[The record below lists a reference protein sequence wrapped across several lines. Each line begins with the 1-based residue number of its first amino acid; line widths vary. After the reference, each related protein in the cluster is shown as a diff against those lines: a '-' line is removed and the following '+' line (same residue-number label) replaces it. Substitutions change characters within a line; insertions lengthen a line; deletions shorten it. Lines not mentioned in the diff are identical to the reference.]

1 MITKFKEIWGKT
13 DDIILRYPM
22 VLTTALIAAISAV
35 VAIEIDHQ
43 DNQFLV
49 TKLAFAGCLGISLMF
64 GIKML
69 SQRIGKGFLLETL
82 GTAFLVWFYFYLPDS
97 EKNFTVV
104 NGYVIFSLVV
114 LSHLF
119 VSFSGFLNEKPE
131 LNFWQYN
138 KNLFINIF
146 LTAVFTGVLVLG
158 VVLAI
163 LAVDKLFDFNFN
175 NNLYPKTILFLAI
188 LGSTFIFLIFN
199 DKGIFQLEKDGSYPQ
214 ILKFFTQFVLI
225 PLLLIYVTILYF
237 YAGKIL
243 LHWELPRGW
252 VSYLI
257 LIYSVVGILALLLVH
272 PLKEESAKSW
282 VKIFSKIFYYT
293 LIPLLVLLFVAIF
306 TRILEYG
313 YTEPRYFVLLLALW
327 LTTVVFYSIFYKKA
341 TIKFVPISLFI
352 FSVFALIFPYVNA
365 FSTAKR
371 SQKTELQKI
380 LAKNH
385 LLEKGKI
392 NFEKATQDSVVLEIA
407 NKFQFLNERKQQ
419 AFLLSYIPETHFSKF
434 KKIFKQEKY
443 LINSEIR
450 ISFKNTIKSKEKN
463 NYQNDYQGVFS
474 NKRNYDIQNY
484 EKLIVFSNTDIQNEE
499 HIDDYLLQTRPVRDG
514 YIFSGYVIDLESPTK
529 VTQSYDLTPFLKKQL
544 VKDNVDQLNTPIEE
558 ISTEFDLHQYH
569 FKVYFSEII
578 NNKVSKK
585 DNISMRNM
593 VILVKKK

>member
-22 VLTTALIAAISAV
+22 VLTAALIAAISAV

-69 SQRIGKGFLLETL
+69 SQRIGKGFLLEIL
-82 GTAFLVWFYFYLPDS
+82 GVAFLVWFYFYLPDS
-97 EKNFTVV
+97 EKQFTEV
-104 NGYVIFSLVV
+104 NGFVIFALVI

-119 VSFSGFLNEKPE
+119 VSFSGFLNKKPE
-131 LNFWQYN
+131 LNFWQFN

-188 LGSTFIFLIFN
+188 SGSTFIFLIFN

-243 LHWELPRGW
+243 INWELPRGW

-282 VKIFSKIFYYT
+282 VKVFSKIFYYT
-293 LIPLLVLLFVAIF
+293 LIPLLILLFVAIF

-313 YTEPRYFVLLLALW
+313 YTEPRYFVLLLAIW
-327 LTTVVFYSIFYKKA
+327 LTTVVFYFIFYKKA
-341 TIKFVPISLFI
+341 NIKFVPISLFI
-352 FSVFALIFPYVNA
+352 FGVFALIFPYVNA

-371 SQKTELQKI
+371 SQKTELQQI
-380 LAKNH
+380 LTKNQ

-392 NFEKATQDSVVLEIA
+392 NFEKAIQDSIAEEIS
-407 NKFQFLNERKQQ
+407 NKFEFLKERKQIDYLKKYFTDSQ
-419 AFLLSYIPETHFSKF
+419 LKEIPFFHQKNINFQIINEFKNVKYNKDPKLGDKYTRLSIRTRNFNYNINGYSQLFKVFNYNNQDFEFEGNNFSLNGFNNGLTLYFNQKSIDLSPEIDKIINQYKNRENEIMVDEISFTKKVGNYELKFLLDGIEYNKYEGDRGSYFINQDIIVLI
-434 KKIFKQEKY
+434 KK
-443 LINSEIR
+443 L
-450 ISFKNTIKSKEKN
+450 
-463 NYQNDYQGVFS
+463 
-474 NKRNYDIQNY
+474 
-484 EKLIVFSNTDIQNEE
+484 
-499 HIDDYLLQTRPVRDG
+499 
-514 YIFSGYVIDLESPTK
+514 
-529 VTQSYDLTPFLKKQL
+529 
-544 VKDNVDQLNTPIEE
+544 
-558 ISTEFDLHQYH
+558 
-569 FKVYFSEII
+569 
-578 NNKVSKK
+578 
-585 DNISMRNM
+585 
-593 VILVKKK
+593 

>member
-69 SQRIGKGFLLETL
+69 SQRIGKGFLLEIL
-82 GTAFLVWFYFYLPDS
+82 GAAFLVWFYFYLPNS
-97 EKNFTVV
+97 EKQFTEV
-104 NGYVIFSLVV
+104 NGFVIFALVI

-119 VSFSGFLNEKPE
+119 VSFSGFLNKKPE
-131 LNFWQYN
+131 LNFWQFN

-146 LTAVFTGVLVLG
+146 LTGVFTGVLVLG

-163 LAVDKLFDFNFN
+163 LAVEKLFDFNFN
-175 NNLYPKTILFLAI
+175 DNLYPKTILFLAI

-243 LHWELPRGW
+243 IKWELPRGW

-282 VKIFSKIFYYT
+282 VKVFSKIFYYT

-313 YTEPRYFVLLLALW
+313 YTEPRYFVLLLAIW
-327 LTTVVFYSIFYKKA
+327 LTTVVFYFIFYKKA
-341 TIKFVPISLFI
+341 TIKFIPISLFI
-352 FSVFALIFPYVNA
+352 FGVFALIFPYVNA

-371 SQKTELQKI
+371 SQKTELQQI
-380 LAKNH
+380 LTKNQ

-392 NFEKATQDSVVLEIA
+392 NFEKAIQDSVATEIA
-407 NKFQFLNERKQQ
+407 DKFKFLNERKENDL
-419 AFLLSYIPETHFSKF
+419 LLSYIPENQQIKF
-434 KKIFKQEKY
+434 KNIFEKDRY
-443 LINSEIR
+443 LVNSEVR
-450 ISFKNTIKSKEKN
+450 MSFKKTIYNEKN
-463 NYQNDYQGVFS
+463 NTQKNYSNFNSIFS
-474 NKRNYDIQNY
+474 NKRIYNSENCDFVINFQNNTNYSHQEFDGVSLEIEN
-484 EKLIVFSNTDIQNEE
+484 K
-499 HIDDYLLQTRPVRDG
+499 IDKKTFTFTINKGNKKFTKDLRP
-514 YIFSGYVIDLESPTK
+514 FMENMLKNNSSGK
-529 VTQSYDLTPFLKKQL
+529 PF
-544 VKDNVDQLNTPIEE
+544 NVEF
-558 ISTEFDLHQYH
+558 ISTDFNLENYRFKIYFNDL
-569 FKVYFSEII
+569 SEDNFQNRKNINTSGGII
-578 NNKVSKK
+578 FITKIDK
-585 DNISMRNM
+585 
-593 VILVKKK
+593 

>member
-22 VLTTALIAAISAV
+22 VLTAALIAAISAV

-64 GIKML
+64 GTKML
-69 SQRIGKGFLLETL
+69 SQRIGKGFLLEIL
-82 GTAFLVWFYFYLPDS
+82 GAAFLVWFYFYLPDS
-97 EKNFTVV
+97 EKQFTEV
-104 NGYVIFSLVV
+104 NGFVIFALVI

-119 VSFSGFLNEKPE
+119 VSFSGFLNKKPE
-131 LNFWQYN
+131 LNFWQFN

-146 LTAVFTGVLVLG
+146 LTGVFTGVLVLG

-313 YTEPRYFVLLLALW
+313 YTEPRYFVLLLAIW

-341 TIKFVPISLFI
+341 TIKFVPISLFV
-352 FSVFALIFPYVNA
+352 FGVFALIFPYVNA

-371 SQKTELQKI
+371 SQKTELQQI
-380 LAKNH
+380 LTKNQ

-392 NFEKATQDSVVLEIA
+392 NFEKAIQDSIAEEIS
-407 NKFQFLNERKQQ
+407 NKFEFLKERKQIDYLKKYFTDSQ
-419 AFLLSYIPETHFSKF
+419 LKKIPFFYQKNINFQIINEFKNVKYNKEPKLGDKYTRLSIRTRNFNYNITGYSQLFKVFNYNNQDFEFEGNTFSLNGFNNGLTLYFNQKSIDLSPEIDKIINQYKNRENEVIVDEISFTKKVGNYELKFLLDGIEYNKYEGDRGSYFINQDIIVLI
-434 KKIFKQEKY
+434 KK
-443 LINSEIR
+443 L
-450 ISFKNTIKSKEKN
+450 
-463 NYQNDYQGVFS
+463 
-474 NKRNYDIQNY
+474 
-484 EKLIVFSNTDIQNEE
+484 
-499 HIDDYLLQTRPVRDG
+499 
-514 YIFSGYVIDLESPTK
+514 
-529 VTQSYDLTPFLKKQL
+529 
-544 VKDNVDQLNTPIEE
+544 
-558 ISTEFDLHQYH
+558 
-569 FKVYFSEII
+569 
-578 NNKVSKK
+578 
-585 DNISMRNM
+585 
-593 VILVKKK
+593 

>member
-49 TKLAFAGCLGISLMF
+49 TKLAFTGCLGLSLMF

-69 SQRIGKGFLLETL
+69 SQRIGKGFLLEIL
-82 GTAFLVWFYFYLPDS
+82 GAAFLVWFYFYLPNS
-97 EKNFTVV
+97 EKQFTEV
-104 NGYVIFSLVV
+104 NGFVIFALVI

-119 VSFSGFLNEKPE
+119 VSFSGFLNKKPE
-131 LNFWQYN
+131 LNFWQFN

-188 LGSTFIFLIFN
+188 SGSTFIFLIFN

-243 LHWELPRGW
+243 INWELPRGW

-282 VKIFSKIFYYT
+282 VKVFSKIFYYT

-313 YTEPRYFVLLLALW
+313 YTEPRYFVLLLAIW
-327 LTTVVFYSIFYKKA
+327 LTTVVFYFIFYKKA

-352 FSVFALIFPYVNA
+352 FGVFALIFPYVNA

-371 SQKTELQKI
+371 SQKTELQQI
-380 LAKNH
+380 LTKNQ

-392 NFEKATQDSVVLEIA
+392 NFNKVIQDSVAIEIA

-419 AFLLSYIPETHFSKF
+419 AFLLNLIPETHFSKF
-434 KKIFKQEKY
+434 KKILEKERY
-443 LINSEIR
+443 MVNSEIR
-450 ISFKNTIKSKEKN
+450 ISFQNTIKSKEVNAYKS
-463 NYQNDYQGVFS
+463 DYQGVFS

-484 EKLIVFSNTDIQNEE
+484 EKLIVLSNTDIQNEE
-499 HIDDYLLQTRPVRDG
+499 QLDDYRLKTKPIRDS
-514 YIFSGYVIDLESPTK
+514 YIFSGYIIDLESPTK

-544 VKDNVDQLNTPIEE
+544 EKDNADQLNTPIEE

-585 DNISMRNM
+585 DNISLRDM
-593 VILVKKK
+593 VILVKKN

>member
-22 VLTTALIAAISAV
+22 VLTAALIAAISAV

-69 SQRIGKGFLLETL
+69 SQRIGKGFLLEIL
-82 GTAFLVWFYFYLPDS
+82 GAAFLVWFYFYLPNS
-97 EKNFTVV
+97 EKQFTEV
-104 NGYVIFSLVV
+104 NGFVIFALVI

-119 VSFSGFLNEKPE
+119 VSFSGFLNKKPE
-131 LNFWQYN
+131 LNFWQFN

-188 LGSTFIFLIFN
+188 SGSTFIFLIFN

-243 LHWELPRGW
+243 INWELPRGW

-282 VKIFSKIFYYT
+282 VKVFSKIFYYT

-313 YTEPRYFVLLLALW
+313 YTEPRYFVLLLAIW
-327 LTTVVFYSIFYKKA
+327 LTTVVFYFIFYKKA
-341 TIKFVPISLFI
+341 TIKFIPISLFI
-352 FSVFALIFPYVNA
+352 FGVFALIFPYVNA

-371 SQKTELQKI
+371 SQKIELQQI
-380 LAKNH
+380 LTKNQ

-392 NFEKATQDSVVLEIA
+392 NFEKAIQDSIAVEIS
-407 NKFQFLNERKQQ
+407 NKFEFLKERKQIDYLKKYFTDSQ
-419 AFLLSYIPETHFSKF
+419 LKEIPFFHQKNINFQIINEFKNVKYNKEPKLGDKYTRLSIRTRNFNYNITGYSQLFKVFNYNNQDFEFEGNTFSLNGFNNGLTLYFNQKSIDLSPEIDKIINQYKNRENEVMVDEISFTKKVGNYELKFLLDGIEYNKYEGDRGSYFINQDIIVLI
-434 KKIFKQEKY
+434 KK
-443 LINSEIR
+443 L
-450 ISFKNTIKSKEKN
+450 
-463 NYQNDYQGVFS
+463 
-474 NKRNYDIQNY
+474 
-484 EKLIVFSNTDIQNEE
+484 
-499 HIDDYLLQTRPVRDG
+499 
-514 YIFSGYVIDLESPTK
+514 
-529 VTQSYDLTPFLKKQL
+529 
-544 VKDNVDQLNTPIEE
+544 
-558 ISTEFDLHQYH
+558 
-569 FKVYFSEII
+569 
-578 NNKVSKK
+578 
-585 DNISMRNM
+585 
-593 VILVKKK
+593 

>member
-69 SQRIGKGFLLETL
+69 SQRIGKGFLLEIL
-82 GTAFLVWFYFYLPDS
+82 GAAFLVWFYFYLPDS
-97 EKNFTVV
+97 EKQFTEV
-104 NGYVIFSLVV
+104 NGFVIFALVI

-119 VSFSGFLNEKPE
+119 VSFSGFLNKKPE
-131 LNFWQYN
+131 LNFWQFN

-243 LHWELPRGW
+243 INWELPRGW

-282 VKIFSKIFYYT
+282 VKVFSKIFYYT

-313 YTEPRYFVLLLALW
+313 YTEPRYFVLLLAIW
-327 LTTVVFYSIFYKKA
+327 LTTVVFYFIFYKKA

-352 FSVFALIFPYVNA
+352 FGVFALIFPYVNA

-371 SQKTELQKI
+371 SQKTELQQI
-380 LAKNH
+380 LTKNQ

-392 NFEKATQDSVVLEIA
+392 NFEKAIQDSVATEIA
-407 NKFQFLNERKQQ
+407 DKFKFLNERKENDL
-419 AFLLSYIPETHFSKF
+419 LLSYIPENQQIKF
-434 KKIFKQEKY
+434 KNIFEKDRY
-443 LINSEIR
+443 LVNSEVR
-450 ISFKNTIKSKEKN
+450 MSFKKTIYNEKN
-463 NYQNDYQGVFS
+463 NTQKNYSNFNSIFS
-474 NKRNYDIQNY
+474 NKRIYNSENCDFVINFQNNTNYSHQEFDGVSLEIEN
-484 EKLIVFSNTDIQNEE
+484 K
-499 HIDDYLLQTRPVRDG
+499 IDKKTFTFTINKGNKKFTKDLRPFMENMLKNNSLG
-514 YIFSGYVIDLESPTK
+514 K
-529 VTQSYDLTPFLKKQL
+529 PF
-544 VKDNVDQLNTPIEE
+544 NVEF
-558 ISTEFDLHQYH
+558 ISTDFNLENYRFKIYFNDL
-569 FKVYFSEII
+569 SEDNFQNRKNINTSGGII
-578 NNKVSKK
+578 FITKIDK
-585 DNISMRNM
+585 
-593 VILVKKK
+593 

>member
-22 VLTTALIAAISAV
+22 VLTAALIAAISAV

-69 SQRIGKGFLLETL
+69 SQRIGKGFLLEIL
-82 GTAFLVWFYFYLPDS
+82 GAAFLVWFYFYLPDS
-97 EKNFTVV
+97 EKQFTEV
-104 NGYVIFSLVV
+104 NGFVIFALVI

-119 VSFSGFLNEKPE
+119 VSFSGFLNKKPE
-131 LNFWQYN
+131 LNFWQFN

-188 LGSTFIFLIFN
+188 SGSTFIFLIFN

-243 LHWELPRGW
+243 INWELPRGW

-282 VKIFSKIFYYT
+282 VKVFSKIFYYT

-313 YTEPRYFVLLLALW
+313 YTEPRYFVLLLAIW
-327 LTTVVFYSIFYKKA
+327 LTTVVFYFIFYKKA

-352 FSVFALIFPYVNA
+352 FGVFALIFPYVNA

-371 SQKTELQKI
+371 SQKTELQQI
-380 LAKNH
+380 LTKNQ

-392 NFEKATQDSVVLEIA
+392 NFEKAIQDSIAEEIS
-407 NKFQFLNERKQQ
+407 NKFEFLKERKQIDYLKKYFTDSQ
-419 AFLLSYIPETHFSKF
+419 LKEIPFFHQKNINFQIINEFKNVKYNKDPKLGDKYTRLSIRTRNFNYNINGYSQLFKVFNYNNQDFEFEGNTFSINGFNNGLTLYFNQKSIDLSPEIDKIINQYKNRENEVMVDEISFTKKVGNYELKFLLDGIEYNKYEGDRGSYFINQDIIVLI
-434 KKIFKQEKY
+434 KK
-443 LINSEIR
+443 L
-450 ISFKNTIKSKEKN
+450 
-463 NYQNDYQGVFS
+463 
-474 NKRNYDIQNY
+474 
-484 EKLIVFSNTDIQNEE
+484 
-499 HIDDYLLQTRPVRDG
+499 
-514 YIFSGYVIDLESPTK
+514 
-529 VTQSYDLTPFLKKQL
+529 
-544 VKDNVDQLNTPIEE
+544 
-558 ISTEFDLHQYH
+558 
-569 FKVYFSEII
+569 
-578 NNKVSKK
+578 
-585 DNISMRNM
+585 
-593 VILVKKK
+593 

>member
-1 MITKFKEIWGKT
+1 MITKFKEIWRKT

-69 SQRIGKGFLLETL
+69 SQRIGKSFLLEIL
-82 GTAFLVWFYFYLPDS
+82 GAAFLVWFYFYLPNS
-97 EKNFTVV
+97 EKQFTEV
-104 NGYVIFSLVV
+104 NGFVIFALVI

-119 VSFSGFLNEKPE
+119 VSFSGFLNKNPE
-131 LNFWQYN
+131 LNFWQFN

-188 LGSTFIFLIFN
+188 SGSTFIFLIFN

-243 LHWELPRGW
+243 IKWELPRGW

-282 VKIFSKIFYYT
+282 VKVFSKIFYYT
-293 LIPLLVLLFVAIF
+293 LIPLLILLFVAIF

-313 YTEPRYFVLLLALW
+313 YTEPRYFVLLLAIW
-327 LTTVVFYSIFYKKA
+327 LTTVVFYFIFYKKA
-341 TIKFVPISLFI
+341 NIKFVPISLFI
-352 FSVFALIFPYVNA
+352 FGVFALIFPYVNA

-371 SQKTELQKI
+371 SQKTELQQI
-380 LAKNH
+380 LTKNQ

-392 NFEKATQDSVVLEIA
+392 NFEKAIQDSIAEEIS
-407 NKFQFLNERKQQ
+407 NKFEFLKERKQIDYLKKYFTDSQ
-419 AFLLSYIPETHFSKF
+419 LKEIPFFHQKNINFQIINEFKNVKYNKDPKLGDKYTRLSIRTRNFNYNINGYSQLFKVFNYNNQDFEFEGNNFSLNGFNNGLTLYFNQKSIDLSPEIDKIINQYKNRENEIMVDEISFTKKVGNYELKFLLDGIEYNKYEGDRGSYFINQDIIVLI
-434 KKIFKQEKY
+434 KK
-443 LINSEIR
+443 L
-450 ISFKNTIKSKEKN
+450 
-463 NYQNDYQGVFS
+463 
-474 NKRNYDIQNY
+474 
-484 EKLIVFSNTDIQNEE
+484 
-499 HIDDYLLQTRPVRDG
+499 
-514 YIFSGYVIDLESPTK
+514 
-529 VTQSYDLTPFLKKQL
+529 
-544 VKDNVDQLNTPIEE
+544 
-558 ISTEFDLHQYH
+558 
-569 FKVYFSEII
+569 
-578 NNKVSKK
+578 
-585 DNISMRNM
+585 
-593 VILVKKK
+593 

>member
-69 SQRIGKGFLLETL
+69 SQRIGKGFLLEIL
-82 GTAFLVWFYFYLPDS
+82 GAAFLVWFYFYLPDS
-97 EKNFTVV
+97 EKQFTEV
-104 NGYVIFSLVV
+104 NGFVIFALVI

-119 VSFSGFLNEKPE
+119 VSFSGFLNKKPE
-131 LNFWQYN
+131 LNFWQFN

-188 LGSTFIFLIFN
+188 SGSTFIFLIFN

-243 LHWELPRGW
+243 INWELPRGW

-282 VKIFSKIFYYT
+282 VKVFSKIFYYT

-313 YTEPRYFVLLLALW
+313 YTEPRYFVLLLAIW
-327 LTTVVFYSIFYKKA
+327 LTTVVFYFIFYKKA
-341 TIKFVPISLFI
+341 NIKFVPISLFI
-352 FSVFALIFPYVNA
+352 FGVFALIFPYVNA

-371 SQKTELQKI
+371 SQKTELQQI
-380 LAKNH
+380 LTKNQ

-392 NFEKATQDSVVLEIA
+392 NFEKAIQDSIAEEIS
-407 NKFQFLNERKQQ
+407 NKFEFLKERKQIDYLKKYFTDSQ
-419 AFLLSYIPETHFSKF
+419 LKEIPFFHQKNINFQIINEFKNVKYNKDPKLGDKYTRLSIRTRNFNYNINGYSQLFKVFNYNNQDFEFEGNNFSLNGFNNGLTLYFNQKSIDLSPEIDKIINQYKNRENEIMVDEISFTKKVGNYELKFLLDGIEYNKYEGDRGSYFINQDIIVLI
-434 KKIFKQEKY
+434 KK
-443 LINSEIR
+443 L
-450 ISFKNTIKSKEKN
+450 
-463 NYQNDYQGVFS
+463 
-474 NKRNYDIQNY
+474 
-484 EKLIVFSNTDIQNEE
+484 
-499 HIDDYLLQTRPVRDG
+499 
-514 YIFSGYVIDLESPTK
+514 
-529 VTQSYDLTPFLKKQL
+529 
-544 VKDNVDQLNTPIEE
+544 
-558 ISTEFDLHQYH
+558 
-569 FKVYFSEII
+569 
-578 NNKVSKK
+578 
-585 DNISMRNM
+585 
-593 VILVKKK
+593 

>member
-49 TKLAFAGCLGISLMF
+49 TKLAFTGCLGISLMF

-69 SQRIGKGFLLETL
+69 SQRIGKGFLLEIL
-82 GTAFLVWFYFYLPDS
+82 GAAFLVWFYFYLPNS
-97 EKNFTVV
+97 EKQFTEV
-104 NGYVIFSLVV
+104 NGFVIFALVI

-119 VSFSGFLNEKPE
+119 VSFSGFLNKKPE
-131 LNFWQYN
+131 HNFWQFN

-243 LHWELPRGW
+243 INWELPRGW

-282 VKIFSKIFYYT
+282 VKVFSKIFYYT

-313 YTEPRYFVLLLALW
+313 YTEPRYFVLLLAIW
-327 LTTVVFYSIFYKKA
+327 LTTVVFYFIFYKKA

-352 FSVFALIFPYVNA
+352 FGVFALIFPYANA

-371 SQKTELQKI
+371 SQKTELQQI
-380 LAKNH
+380 LTKNQ
-385 LLEKGKI
+385 LLENGKI
-392 NFEKATQDSVVLEIA
+392 NFNKVIQDSIAEEIS
-407 NKFQFLNERKQQ
+407 NKFEFLKERKQIDYLKKYFTDSQ
-419 AFLLSYIPETHFSKF
+419 LKEIPFFHQKNINFQIINEFKNVKYNKDPKLGDKYTRLSIRTRNFNYKINGYSQLFKVFNYNNQDFEFEGNTFSLNGFNNGLTLYFNQKSIDLSPEIDKIINQYKTRENEIMVDEISFTKKVGNYELKFLLDGIEYNKYESDRGSYFINQDIIVLI
-434 KKIFKQEKY
+434 KK
-443 LINSEIR
+443 L
-450 ISFKNTIKSKEKN
+450 
-463 NYQNDYQGVFS
+463 
-474 NKRNYDIQNY
+474 
-484 EKLIVFSNTDIQNEE
+484 
-499 HIDDYLLQTRPVRDG
+499 
-514 YIFSGYVIDLESPTK
+514 
-529 VTQSYDLTPFLKKQL
+529 
-544 VKDNVDQLNTPIEE
+544 
-558 ISTEFDLHQYH
+558 
-569 FKVYFSEII
+569 
-578 NNKVSKK
+578 
-585 DNISMRNM
+585 
-593 VILVKKK
+593 

>member
-22 VLTTALIAAISAV
+22 VLTAALIAAISAV

-69 SQRIGKGFLLETL
+69 SQRIGKGFLLEIL
-82 GTAFLVWFYFYLPDS
+82 GAAFLVWFYFYLPNS
-97 EKNFTVV
+97 EKQFTEV
-104 NGYVIFSLVV
+104 NGFVIFALVI

-119 VSFSGFLNEKPE
+119 VSFSGFLNKKSE
-131 LNFWQYN
+131 LNFWQFN

-146 LTAVFTGVLVLG
+146 LTVVFTGVLVLG

-199 DKGIFQLEKDGSYPQ
+199 DKGIFQLEKDGNYPQ

-243 LHWELPRGW
+243 INWELPRGW

-282 VKIFSKIFYYT
+282 VKVFSKIFYYT

-327 LTTVVFYSIFYKKA
+327 LTTVVFYFTFYKKA

-352 FSVFALIFPYVNA
+352 FGVFALIFPYVNA

-371 SQKTELQKI
+371 SQKTELQQI
-380 LAKNH
+380 LTKNQ
-385 LLEKGKI
+385 LLENGKI
-392 NFEKATQDSVVLEIA
+392 NFEKVIQDSVATEIA
-407 NKFQFLNERKQQ
+407 DKFQFLNERKENDL
-419 AFLLSYIPETHFSKF
+419 LLSYIPENQQIKF
-434 KKIFKQEKY
+434 KNIFEKDRY
-443 LINSEIR
+443 LVNSEVR
-450 ISFKNTIKSKEKN
+450 MSFKKTIYNEKN
-463 NYQNDYQGVFS
+463 NTQKNYSNFNSIFS
-474 NKRNYDIQNY
+474 NKRIYNSENCDFVINFQNNTNYSHQEFDGVSLEIEN
-484 EKLIVFSNTDIQNEE
+484 K
-499 HIDDYLLQTRPVRDG
+499 IDKKTFTFTINKGNKKFTKDLRP
-514 YIFSGYVIDLESPTK
+514 FMENMLKNNSSGK
-529 VTQSYDLTPFLKKQL
+529 PF
-544 VKDNVDQLNTPIEE
+544 NVEF
-558 ISTEFDLHQYH
+558 ISTDFNLENYRFKIYFNDL
-569 FKVYFSEII
+569 SEDNFQNRKNINTSGGII
-578 NNKVSKK
+578 FITKIDK
-585 DNISMRNM
+585 
-593 VILVKKK
+593 

>member
-22 VLTTALIAAISAV
+22 VLTAALIAAISAV

-49 TKLAFAGCLGISLMF
+49 TKLAFTGCLGISLMF

-69 SQRIGKGFLLETL
+69 SQRIGKGFLLEIL
-82 GTAFLVWFYFYLPDS
+82 GVAFLVWFYFYLPDS
-97 EKNFTVV
+97 EKQFTEV
-104 NGYVIFSLVV
+104 NGFVIFALVI

-119 VSFSGFLNEKPE
+119 VSFSGFLNKKPE

-146 LTAVFTGVLVLG
+146 LTGVFTGVLVLG

-352 FSVFALIFPYVNA
+352 FGVFALIFPYVNA

-371 SQKTELQKI
+371 SQKTELQQI
-380 LAKNH
+380 LTKNQ

-392 NFEKATQDSVVLEIA
+392 NFNKAIQDSVAIEIA

-419 AFLLSYIPETHFSKF
+419 AFLLNYIPETHFSKF
-434 KKIFKQEKY
+434 KKIFEQERY
-443 LINSEIR
+443 MVNSEMR
-450 ISFKNTIKSKEKN
+450 ISFQNIIKSKEVNAYKS
-463 NYQNDYQGVFS
+463 DYQGVFS

-499 HIDDYLLQTRPVRDG
+499 QLDDYKLKTKPIRDG
-514 YIFSGYVIDLESPTK
+514 YIFSGYIIDLELPTK

-544 VKDNVDQLNTPIEE
+544 EKDNADQLNTPIEE

-569 FKVYFSEII
+569 FKVYFSEIT
-578 NNKVSKK
+578 NNKVNKK
-585 DNISMRNM
+585 DNIYLRDM

>member
-69 SQRIGKGFLLETL
+69 SQRIGKGFLLEIL
-82 GTAFLVWFYFYLPDS
+82 GAAFLFWFYFYLPDS
-97 EKNFTVV
+97 EKQFTEV
-104 NGYVIFSLVV
+104 NGFVIFALVI

-119 VSFSGFLNEKPE
+119 VSFSGFLNKKPE
-131 LNFWQYN
+131 LNFWQFN

-146 LTAVFTGVLVLG
+146 LTGVFTGVLVLG

-188 LGSTFIFLIFN
+188 SGSTFIFLIFN

-243 LHWELPRGW
+243 IKWELPRGW

-282 VKIFSKIFYYT
+282 VKVFSKIFYYT

-313 YTEPRYFVLLLALW
+313 YTEPRYFVLLLAIW
-327 LTTVVFYSIFYKKA
+327 LTTVVFYFIFYKKA
-341 TIKFVPISLFI
+341 TIKFVPISLFA
-352 FSVFALIFPYVNA
+352 FGVFALIFPYVNA

-371 SQKTELQKI
+371 SQKTELQQI
-380 LAKNH
+380 LTKNQ

-392 NFEKATQDSVVLEIA
+392 NFEKAIQDSVATEVA

-419 AFLLSYIPETHFSKF
+419 AFLLNYIPETHFSKF
-434 KKIFKQEKY
+434 KKILEKERY
-443 LINSEIR
+443 MVNSEIR
-450 ISFKNTIKSKEKN
+450 ISFLNTIKSKEVNAYKS
-463 NYQNDYQGVFS
+463 DYQGVFS

-484 EKLIVFSNTDIQNEE
+484 EKLIVLSNTYIQNEE
-499 HIDDYLLQTRPVRDG
+499 QLDDYMLKTKPIKDG
-514 YIFSGYVIDLESPTK
+514 YFFSGYIIDLESPTK

-544 VKDNVDQLNTPIEE
+544 EKDNADQLNTPIEE

-578 NNKVSKK
+578 NNKVNKK
-585 DNISMRNM
+585 DNISVRDM

>member
-22 VLTTALIAAISAV
+22 VLTAALIAAISSV

-43 DNQFLV
+43 ANQFLV

-69 SQRIGKGFLLETL
+69 SQRIGRGFFIEIL
-82 GTAFLVWFYFYLPDS
+82 GAAFLVWFYFYLPDS

-104 NGYVIFSLVV
+104 NGYVIFSLVI
-114 LSHLF
+114 LLHLF
-119 VSFSGFLNEKPE
+119 VSFSGFLNKKPE
-131 LNFWQYN
+131 LNFWQFN

-175 NNLYPKTILFLAI
+175 NNLYPKTMLFLAI

-243 LHWELPRGW
+243 INWELPRGW

-272 PLKEESAKSW
+272 PLKEASAKSW
-282 VKIFSKIFYYT
+282 VKVFSKIFYYT

-306 TRILEYG
+306 TRILQYG

-341 TIKFVPISLFI
+341 TIKFVPISLFV
-352 FSVFALIFPYVNA
+352 FGVFALIFPYANA

-371 SQKTELQKI
+371 SQKTELIQI
-380 LAKNH
+380 LTKNQ
-385 LLEKGKI
+385 LLEKEKI
-392 NFEKATQDSVVLEIA
+392 NFEKAIQDSVVLEIA

-434 KKIFKQEKY
+434 KKIFEQERY
-443 LINSEIR
+443 LANSEIR

-463 NYQNDYQGVFS
+463 NYQNDYQGVYS

-499 HIDDYLLQTRPVRDG
+499 HIDDYMLQTRPVRDG
-514 YIFSGYVIDLESPTK
+514 YIFSGYIIDLESPTK

-544 VKDNVDQLNTPIEE
+544 EKDNADQLNTPLEE

-569 FKVYFSEII
+569 FKVFFSEIT
-578 NNKVSKK
+578 NNKINKK
-585 DNISMRNM
+585 DNIFTKEM
-593 VILVKKK
+593 VILIKKK

>member
-22 VLTTALIAAISAV
+22 VLTTALIAAISAID
-35 VAIEIDHQ
+35 AIEIDHQ

-69 SQRIGKGFLLETL
+69 SQRIGKGFLLEIL
-82 GTAFLVWFYFYLPDS
+82 GAAFLVWFYFYLPDS
-97 EKNFTVV
+97 EKQFTEV
-104 NGYVIFSLVV
+104 NGFVIFALVI

-119 VSFSGFLNEKPE
+119 VSFSGFLNKKPE
-131 LNFWQYN
+131 LNFWQFN

-243 LHWELPRGW
+243 INWELPRGW

-313 YTEPRYFVLLLALW
+313 YTEPRYFVLLLAIW
-327 LTTVVFYSIFYKKA
+327 LTTVVFYFIFYKKS

-352 FSVFALIFPYVNA
+352 FGVFALIFPYVNA

-371 SQKTELQKI
+371 SQKTELQQI
-380 LAKNH
+380 LTKNQ
-385 LLEKGKI
+385 LLENGKI
-392 NFEKATQDSVVLEIA
+392 NFEKAIQDSIA
-407 NKFQFLNERKQQ
+407 
-419 AFLLSYIPETHFSKF
+419 
-434 KKIFKQEKY
+434 
-443 LINSEIR
+443 
-450 ISFKNTIKSKEKN
+450 
-463 NYQNDYQGVFS
+463 
-474 NKRNYDIQNY
+474 
-484 EKLIVFSNTDIQNEE
+484 
-499 HIDDYLLQTRPVRDG
+499 
-514 YIFSGYVIDLESPTK
+514 
-529 VTQSYDLTPFLKKQL
+529 
-544 VKDNVDQLNTPIEE
+544 EE
-558 ISTEFDLHQYH
+558 ISNKFEFLKEREQIDYLKKYFTDSQLKEIPFFHQKNINFQIINEFKNVKYNKEPKLGDKYTRLSIRTRNFNYNITGYSQL
-569 FKVYFSEII
+569 FKVFNYNNQDFEFEGNTFSLNGFNNGLTLYFNQKSIDLSPEIDKII
-578 NNKVSKK
+578 NQYKNRENEVIVDEISFTKKVGNYELKFLLDGIEYNKYEGDRGSYFINQDIIVLIKK
-585 DNISMRNM
+585 
-593 VILVKKK
+593 L

>member
-49 TKLAFAGCLGISLMF
+49 TKLAFTGCLGISLMF

-69 SQRIGKGFLLETL
+69 SQRIGKGFLLEIL
-82 GTAFLVWFYFYLPDS
+82 GAAFLVWFYFYLPDS
-97 EKNFTVV
+97 EKQFTEV
-104 NGYVIFSLVV
+104 NGFVIFALVI

-119 VSFSGFLNEKPE
+119 VSFSGFLNKKPE
-131 LNFWQYN
+131 LNFWQFN

-146 LTAVFTGVLVLG
+146 LTGVFTGVLVLG

-243 LHWELPRGW
+243 INWELPRGW

-282 VKIFSKIFYYT
+282 VKVFSKIFYYT

-313 YTEPRYFVLLLALW
+313 YTEPRYFVLLLAIW
-327 LTTVVFYSIFYKKA
+327 LTTVVFYFIFYKKA

-352 FSVFALIFPYVNA
+352 FGVFALIFPYVNA

-371 SQKTELQKI
+371 SQKTELQQI
-380 LAKNH
+380 LTKNQ

-392 NFEKATQDSVVLEIA
+392 NFEKAIQDSIAEEIS
-407 NKFQFLNERKQQ
+407 NKFEFLKERKQIDYLKKYFIDSQ
-419 AFLLSYIPETHFSKF
+419 LKEIPFFHQKNINFQIINEFKNVKYNKEPKLGDKYTRLSIRTRNFNYNINGYSQLFKVFNYNNQDFEFEGNTFSINGFNNGLTLYFNQKSIDLSPEIDKIINQYKNRENEVMVDEISFTKKVGNYELKFLLDGIEYNKYEGDRGSYFINQDIIVLI
-434 KKIFKQEKY
+434 KK
-443 LINSEIR
+443 L
-450 ISFKNTIKSKEKN
+450 
-463 NYQNDYQGVFS
+463 
-474 NKRNYDIQNY
+474 
-484 EKLIVFSNTDIQNEE
+484 
-499 HIDDYLLQTRPVRDG
+499 
-514 YIFSGYVIDLESPTK
+514 
-529 VTQSYDLTPFLKKQL
+529 
-544 VKDNVDQLNTPIEE
+544 
-558 ISTEFDLHQYH
+558 
-569 FKVYFSEII
+569 
-578 NNKVSKK
+578 
-585 DNISMRNM
+585 
-593 VILVKKK
+593 

>member
-22 VLTTALIAAISAV
+22 VLTTALIAAISVV

-49 TKLAFAGCLGISLMF
+49 TKLAFTGCLGISLMF

-69 SQRIGKGFLLETL
+69 SQRIGKGFLLEIL
-82 GTAFLVWFYFYLPDS
+82 GAAFLVWFYFYLPDS
-97 EKNFTVV
+97 EKQFTEV
-104 NGYVIFSLVV
+104 NGFVIFALVI

-119 VSFSGFLNEKPE
+119 VSFSGFLNKKPE
-131 LNFWQYN
+131 LNFWQFN

-175 NNLYPKTILFLAI
+175 NNLYPKTILFLTI
-188 LGSTFIFLIFN
+188 SGSTFIFLIFN

-243 LHWELPRGW
+243 INWELPRGW

-313 YTEPRYFVLLLALW
+313 YTEPRYFVLLLAIW
-327 LTTVVFYSIFYKKA
+327 LTTVVFYFIFYKKA

-352 FSVFALIFPYVNA
+352 FGVFALIFPYVNA

-371 SQKTELQKI
+371 SQKTELQQI
-380 LAKNH
+380 LTKKQ
-385 LLEKGKI
+385 LLENGKI
-392 NFEKATQDSVVLEIA
+392 NFNKVIQDSVAIEIA
-407 NKFQFLNERKQQ
+407 NKFQFLNERKENDL
-419 AFLLSYIPETHFSKF
+419 LLSYIPENQQIKF
-434 KKIFKQEKY
+434 KNIFEKDRY
-443 LINSEIR
+443 LVNSEVR
-450 ISFKNTIKSKEKN
+450 MSFKKTIYNEKN
-463 NYQNDYQGVFS
+463 NIQKNYSNFNSIFS
-474 NKRNYDIQNY
+474 NKRIYNSENCDFVINFQNNTNYSHQEFDGVSLEIEN
-484 EKLIVFSNTDIQNEE
+484 K
-499 HIDDYLLQTRPVRDG
+499 IDKKTFTFTINKGNKKFTKDLRPFMENMLKNNSLG
-514 YIFSGYVIDLESPTK
+514 K
-529 VTQSYDLTPFLKKQL
+529 PF
-544 VKDNVDQLNTPIEE
+544 NVEF
-558 ISTEFDLHQYH
+558 ISTDFYLENYRFKIYFNDL
-569 FKVYFSEII
+569 SEDNFQNRKNINTSGGII
-578 NNKVSKK
+578 FITKIDK
-585 DNISMRNM
+585 
-593 VILVKKK
+593 

>member
-49 TKLAFAGCLGISLMF
+49 TKLAFTGCLGISLMF

-69 SQRIGKGFLLETL
+69 SQRIGKGFLLEIL
-82 GTAFLVWFYFYLPDS
+82 GVAFLVWFYFYLPDS
-97 EKNFTVV
+97 EKQFTEV
-104 NGYVIFSLVV
+104 NGFVIFALVI

-119 VSFSGFLNEKPE
+119 VSFSGFLNKKPE
-131 LNFWQYN
+131 LNFWQFN

-243 LHWELPRGW
+243 INWELPRGW

-282 VKIFSKIFYYT
+282 VKVFSKIFYYT

-313 YTEPRYFVLLLALW
+313 YTEPRYFVLLLAIW
-327 LTTVVFYSIFYKKA
+327 LTTVVFYFIFYKKA

-352 FSVFALIFPYVNA
+352 FGVFALIFPYVNA

-371 SQKTELQKI
+371 SQKTELQQI
-380 LAKNH
+380 LTKNQ
-385 LLEKGKI
+385 LLENGKI
-392 NFEKATQDSVVLEIA
+392 NFEKAIQDSVAIEIA
-407 NKFQFLNERKQQ
+407 NKFL
-419 AFLLSYIPETHFSKF
+419 YP
-434 KKIFKQEKY
+434 
-443 LINSEIR
+443 
-450 ISFKNTIKSKEKN
+450 
-463 NYQNDYQGVFS
+463 V
-474 NKRNYDIQNY
+474 YDM
-484 EKLIVFSNTDIQNEE
+484 
-499 HIDDYLLQTRPVRDG
+499 
-514 YIFSGYVIDLESPTK
+514 LESIRNC
-529 VTQSYDLTPFLKKQL
+529 FL
-544 VKDNVDQLNTPIEE
+544 
-558 ISTEFDLHQYH
+558 
-569 FKVYFSEII
+569 
-578 NNKVSKK
+578 
-585 DNISMRNM
+585 M
-593 VILVKKK
+593 

>member
-69 SQRIGKGFLLETL
+69 SQRIGKGFLLEIL
-82 GTAFLVWFYFYLPDS
+82 GAAFLVWFYFYLPNS
-97 EKNFTVV
+97 EKQFTEV
-104 NGYVIFSLVV
+104 NGFVIFALVI

-119 VSFSGFLNEKPE
+119 VSFSGFLNKKPE
-131 LNFWQYN
+131 LNFWQFN

-146 LTAVFTGVLVLG
+146 LTGVFTGVLVLG
-158 VVLAI
+158 VVLAV

-243 LHWELPRGW
+243 INWELPRGW

-282 VKIFSKIFYYT
+282 VKVFSKIFYYT

-313 YTEPRYFVLLLALW
+313 YTEPRYFVLLLAIW
-327 LTTVVFYSIFYKKA
+327 LTTVVFYFIFYKKA

-352 FSVFALIFPYVNA
+352 FGVFALIFPYVNT

-371 SQKTELQKI
+371 SQKTELQQI
-380 LAKNH
+380 LTKNQ
-385 LLEKGKI
+385 LLENGKI
-392 NFEKATQDSVVLEIA
+392 NFEKVIQDSVATEIA
-407 NKFQFLNERKQQ
+407 DKFQFLNERKENDL
-419 AFLLSYIPETHFSKF
+419 LLSYIPENQQIKF
-434 KKIFKQEKY
+434 KNIFEKDRY
-443 LINSEIR
+443 LVNSEVR
-450 ISFKNTIKSKEKN
+450 MSFKKTIYNEKN
-463 NYQNDYQGVFS
+463 NTQKNYSNFNSIFS
-474 NKRNYDIQNY
+474 NKRIYNSENCDFVINFQNNTNYSHQEFDGVSLEIEN
-484 EKLIVFSNTDIQNEE
+484 K
-499 HIDDYLLQTRPVRDG
+499 IDKKTFTFTINKGNKKFTKDLRP
-514 YIFSGYVIDLESPTK
+514 FMENMLKNNSSGK
-529 VTQSYDLTPFLKKQL
+529 PF
-544 VKDNVDQLNTPIEE
+544 NVEF
-558 ISTEFDLHQYH
+558 ISTDFNLENYRFKIYFNDL
-569 FKVYFSEII
+569 SEDNFQNRKNINTSGGII
-578 NNKVSKK
+578 FITKIDK
-585 DNISMRNM
+585 
-593 VILVKKK
+593 